1 MIILLA
7 LWVFWFVELSS
18 IPLKLMKAFDFMLD
32 NWFVRNLLRLL
43 NCCKCLG
50 FWSGLIVGFYIHRH
64 IGDALLLAGICSLV
78 AIITSKIYY
87 KLLND

>member
-18 IPLKLMKAFDFMLD
+18 IPFKLMKAFDFMLD

-50 FWSGLIVGFYIHRH
+50 FWVGLGYGFYKDGNILL
-64 IGDALLLAGICSLV
+64 IILLAGICSLISIMASMIWKDV
-78 AIITSKIYY
+78 F
-87 KLLND
+87 ND